1 MSGSSRPGRLL
12 KAPGNRRR
20 RGMAVTR
27 AQALALQNPA
37 YRPADALQGGSAEN
51 RRAPANFL
59 AAARSRSAIALR
71 AELLV
76 GVDHGLAV
84 GARLGEPLRG
94 EALADQL
101 QAGLQGLARRQYF
114 QAVGGEL
121 LAVPFVLF
129 LRPRPAA
136 RFGGGGNLEQ
146 RILRRLVEPIKG
158 RLVHQGDVLREP
170 GLRVVEI
177 GHGLPRLA

>member
-1 MSGSSRPGRLL
+1 QPASQRNGRR
-12 KAPGNRRR
+12 A
-20 RGMAVTR
+20 R

-37 YRPADALQGGSAEN
+37 YRLADALQGGSAEN
-51 RRAPANFL
+51 PAGPPPIL
-59 AAARSRSAIALR
+59 ATAGPRSVAALR

-84 GARLGEPLRG
+84 GASLGEPFCG
-94 EALADQL
+94 EALADLL
-101 QAGLQGLARRQYF
+101 QAGLQGLARRQHF

-121 LAVPFVLF
+121 LAVPLVLF
-129 LRPRPAA
+129 LRPPPAA

-146 RILRRLVEPIKG
+146 RVLRRLVEPIEG
-158 RLVHQGDVLREP
+158 RLVDQGDVLREP

-177 GHGLPRLA
+177 G